1 MCDNFLKKFCTYKG
15 NFSNATPLD
24 SLNAWID
31 NFKYFNFYN
40 LNILYKLLDTI
51 TFVYDFEIIDS
62 FDDFV
67 NRLCMD
73 KFTNLYICNF
83 GISNESSYRIIHSNI
98 SIKFKVFYDIHEL
111 ISNINL
117 NEKNIV
123 FFVDD
128 FLVSGG
134 QFASIIQSF
143 FSNNSNRRELNL
155 SKNEIKIFSKIKKFF
170 FFYKGT
176 ETGLKK
182 ANSTLE
188 KYNINKSSAVKIANK
203 FDIENTIFG
212 RIINGKPNFK
222 ESIFYNCASLAEIE
236 KFFEIIKIV
245 GIQILEKNKTH
256 WTRER
261 IEDSF
266 LGYGNNGQLIFGEY
280 NVPTCTITSLWSSA
294 NIEYNGNKFKWYPLV
309 FRKEKKL
316 EQTEHIL

>member
-1 MCDNFLKKFCTYKG
+1 M
-15 NFSNATPLD
+15 
-24 SLNAWID
+24 
-31 NFKYFNFYN
+31 
-40 LNILYKLLDTI
+40 
-51 TFVYDFEIIDS
+51 
-62 FDDFV
+62 
-67 NRLCMD
+67 
-73 KFTNLYICNF
+73 
-83 GISNESSYRIIHSNI
+83 
-98 SIKFKVFYDIHEL
+98 

-134 QFASIIQSF
+134 QFTSIIQSF
-143 FSNNSNRRELNL
+143 FSDNSNRIELNL
-155 SKNEIKIFSKIKKFF
+155 SKNEIETFSKIKKFF

-176 ETGLKK
+176 ESGLRK
-182 ANSTLE
+182 ANNILE
-188 KYNINKSSAVKIANK
+188 KYNINKSSVVKIVNE
-203 FDIENTIFG
+203 FDIDNTIFG
-212 RIINGKPNFK
+212 RIVNGKPNFK

-236 KFFEIIKIV
+236 KFFKIIKIV
-245 GIQILEKNKTH
+245 GIQILKKNKTH

-280 NVPTCTITSLWSSA
+280 NVPTCTITSLWSGSD
-294 NIEYNGNKFKWYPLV
+294 IEYNGNKFKWHPLV